1 MRPSPRASGAW
12 KAGWQN
18 DQDLSVLVA
27 AINGF
32 LLGASLII
40 AIGAQNAFV
49 LRQGLARAH
58 VFVICLACA
67 LSDAVLIVL
76 GIAGLGT
83 LIANSPLMIRA
94 VTIGGA
100 VFLFVYGL
108 LAFARAYRT
117 GGLVAA
123 ADKPAGLAAAMAAC
137 LAFTFLNPHVYLD
150 TVVLIGALS
159 ASYAGAPRLAFG
171 AGAALASFVWFFGLG
186 YGARRLAPVFAAR
199 RAWQVLD
206 IAIGAIMWGLATGL
220 VARVV

>member
-1 MRPSPRASGAW
+1 M
-12 KAGWQN
+12 
-18 DQDLSVLVA
+18 LVA
-27 AINGF
+27 AANGF

-49 LRQGLARAH
+49 LRQGLVRSH
-58 VFVICLACA
+58 VFSICLTCA
-67 LSDAVLIVL
+67 LSDAVLIAL
-76 GIAGLGT
+76 GIGGLGT
-83 LIANSPLMIRA
+83 LVADSPPMIAA
-94 VTIGGA
+94 VTIAGA

-123 ADKPAGLAAAMAAC
+123 AYKPAGLAAAMAAC

-159 ASYAGAPRLAFG
+159 ASYAGAARLAFG

-186 YGARRLAPVFAAR
+186 YGARRLAPIFAAR
-199 RAWQVLD
+199 RSWQVLD
-206 IAIGAIMWGLATGL
+206 IAIGAIMWGLAAGL
-220 VARVV
+220 AARVL

>member
-1 MRPSPRASGAW
+1 M
-12 KAGWQN
+12 
-18 DQDLSVLVA
+18 VLTA

-58 VFVICLACA
+58 VFLICLTCA
-67 LSDAVLIVL
+67 LSDAVLIAL
-76 GIAGLGT
+76 GVAGLGT
-83 LIANSPLMIRA
+83 LVANSPQMIA
-94 VTIGGA
+94 AATIGGA

-108 LAFARAYRT
+108 LAFRRAFYT
-117 GGLVAA
+117 GGLQAA

-150 TVVLIGALS
+150 TVVLVGALS
-159 ASYAGAPRLAFG
+159 AGYAATARLAFG
-171 AGAALASFVWFFGLG
+171 AGAVLASFVWFFGLG
-186 YGARRLAPVFAAR
+186 YGARRLAPVFATR

-206 IAIGAIMWGLATGL
+206 IAIGAIMWGLAAGL
-220 VARVV
+220 AARSF

>member
-1 MRPSPRASGAW
+1 MRPSPKASDAW
-12 KAGWQN
+12 KAGWH
-18 DQDLSVLVA
+18 DQDQSVLSA
-27 AINGF
+27 AISGF
-32 LLGASLII
+32 LLGASLIM

-58 VFVICLACA
+58 VFLICLTCA
-67 LSDAVLIVL
+67 LSDAVLIAL
-76 GIAGLGT
+76 GVAGLGT
-83 LIANSPLMIRA
+83 LIANSPQTIAA

-117 GGLVAA
+117 GGLEAA
-123 ADKPAGLAAAMAAC
+123 AGKPAGLAAAMAAC

-159 ASYAGAPRLAFG
+159 AGYTGTSRLAFG

-186 YGARRLAPVFAAR
+186 YGARPLAPVFAAR
-199 RAWQVLD
+199 RAWQLLD
-206 IAIGAIMWGLATGL
+206 IAIGVIMWGLAAGL
-220 VARVV
+220 AARVF

>member
-1 MRPSPRASGAW
+1 MLA
-12 KAGWQN
+12 
-18 DQDLSVLVA
+18 A

-49 LRQGLARAH
+49 LRQGLAHSH
-58 VFVICLACA
+58 VFAVCLICAV
-67 LSDAVLIVL
+67 SDAILIAV
-76 GIAGLGT
+76 GVAGLGT
-83 LIANSPLMIRA
+83 LIANAPAMIGA

-100 VFLFVYGL
+100 IFLFVYGL
-108 LAFARAYRT
+108 RAFWRAYRT
-117 GGLVAA
+117 GGLEAA
-123 ADKPAGLAAAMAAC
+123 ADKPASLAAAMAAC

-159 ASYAGAPRLAFG
+159 AGYAGAARLAFG
-171 AGAALASFVWFFGLG
+171 VGAALASFVWFFGLG

-206 IAIGAIMWGLATGL
+206 VAIGLIMWGLAAGL
-220 VARVV
+220 VARIL

>member
-1 MRPSPRASGAW
+1 MLA
-12 KAGWQN
+12 
-18 DQDLSVLVA
+18 A

-32 LLGASLII
+32 LLGAGLII

-49 LRQGLARAH
+49 LRQGLAGAH
-58 VFVICLACA
+58 VFLICLTCA
-67 LSDAVLIVL
+67 LSDAVLIAL
-76 GIAGLGT
+76 GIGGLGT
-83 LIANSPLMIRA
+83 LIANSPQMIRA
-94 VTIGGA
+94 VTVGGA

-108 LAFARAYRT
+108 KAFARAFYT
-117 GGLVAA
+117 GGLEAA
-123 ADKPAGLAAAMAAC
+123 ADKQPGLAAAMAAC

-159 ASYAGAPRLAFG
+159 ASYAGSARIAFG

-206 IAIGAIMWGLATGL
+206 IAIGAVMWSLAAGLA
-220 VARVV
+220 V